1 MIFFVFHDDIIIPP
15 YCCYCYCRSE
25 LCLPIL
31 KAHPTGRWQ
40 VVGII
45 DIESWAEN
53 HFSTKMVD
61 ELMQISFELGI
72 FMSCMIV

>member
-1 MIFFVFHDDIIIPP
+1 MSFSFYNDIIPP
-15 YCCYCYCRSE
+15 YCCCCCRSE

-31 KAHPTGRWQ
+31 KPHPTSISGGWQ

-45 DIESWAEN
+45 DIESWEEN
-53 HFSTKMVD
+53 HFSSKIVD
-61 ELMQISFELGI
+61 ELMQISFELGT